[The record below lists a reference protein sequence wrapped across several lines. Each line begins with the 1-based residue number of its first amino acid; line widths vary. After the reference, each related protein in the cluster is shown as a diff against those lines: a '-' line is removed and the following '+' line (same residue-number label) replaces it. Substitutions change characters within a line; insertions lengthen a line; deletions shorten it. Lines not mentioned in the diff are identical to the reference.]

1 LIDNIQIRIGL
12 SIGCAYGPADGD
24 TVDDLV
30 RNADLALYHA
40 KSQGRGAFCNF
51 DAKMQVEAE
60 ERVRLEHDMRDAIGT
75 EQFNLLYQPLVSAQS
90 QRVTGFEALLR
101 WNHPTRGPISPAVFI
116 PIAEESGL
124 VGELGDWVMRKA
136 CMDAAHWPDDIT
148 VAVNVSPLQL
158 VIPSLPNDVAD
169 ALKKARLSASRLEIE
184 VTESVF
190 MSGAGNALDVL
201 KRLRSLGSGIALDDF
216 GTGYSSLGYLNKAV
230 FHKLKID
237 GSFVREAAEREE
249 TVSIIK
255 AIIMLANSFRLT
267 ITAEG
272 IETADDFNRMRELGC
287 HQLQGYL
294 FGRPMPLEKTLEIVG
309 SKWEHRQVG

>member
-1 LIDNIQIRIGL
+1 
-12 SIGCAYGPADGD
+12 
-24 TVDDLV
+24 
-30 RNADLALYHA
+30 
-40 KSQGRGAFCNF
+40 
-51 DAKMQVEAE
+51 
-60 ERVRLEHDMRDAIGT
+60 
-75 EQFNLLYQPLVSAQS
+75 
-90 QRVTGFEALLR
+90 
-101 WNHPTRGPISPAVFI
+101 
-116 PIAEESGL
+116 
-124 VGELGDWVMRKA
+124 
-136 CMDAAHWPDDIT
+136 
-148 VAVNVSPLQL
+148 
-158 VIPSLPNDVAD
+158 
-169 ALKKARLSASRLEIE
+169 
-184 VTESVF
+184 